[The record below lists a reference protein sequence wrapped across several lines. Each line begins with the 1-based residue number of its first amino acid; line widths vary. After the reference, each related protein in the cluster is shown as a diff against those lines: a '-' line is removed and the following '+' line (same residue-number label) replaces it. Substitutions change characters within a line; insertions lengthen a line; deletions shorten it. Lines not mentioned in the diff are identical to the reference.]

1 MRPLEEL
8 PEEEGARIDR
18 HSRSPLA
25 IDGLLFDLDDTFLTH
40 GVLTRGAYDALWA
53 LQAAGIKLVVVT
65 GRPSLWGQFV
75 ARSRWEV
82 ADAEE
87 EAGIPSASMGAMT

>member
-1 MRPLEEL
+1 MPFSWF
-8 PEEEGARIDR
+8 GGIYIDER
-18 HSRSPLA
+18 NFFA
-25 IDGLLFDLDDTFLTH
+25 NFA
-40 GVLTRGAYDALWA
+40 VDAKKLRDVVSE
-53 LQAAGIKLVVVT
+53 IKM
-65 GRPSLWGQFV
+65 PDSDWGQFV